1 MILFFKGYG
10 HIHQTLPRHFFCL
23 LDLIRLWKGIKRFC
37 AWSGTLNKSLLKMF
51 MLQFLLCAPRFNTQ
65 SHLHNSVEADSSCN
79 GSEKKSLFLGQAWWN
94 CFSYTTSILLL
105 VLKHSHALYENADCI
120 YYIHLSGLWFN
131 QLKVR

>member
-23 LDLIRLWKGIKRFC
+23 LDLIRLWKEIKRFC

-120 YYIHLSGLWFN
+120 YHIHLSGLWFN